1 MAKIEDILQS
11 EAIGNGVLA
20 DGCLC
25 VGGSLFFLSRP
36 SHASFFFSFS
46 FLSSSFDQ
54 PR

>member
-25 VGGSLFFLSRP
+25 VGSSLFSHAL

-46 FLSSSFDQ
+46 FLCSSFDQ